1 MSCRTVKIA
10 AAVSAALLLG
20 ACGDE
25 ITKVAGGAVGTGVVA
40 DLDEAGECDASALGR
55 MVLNK
60 SDSLLYV
67 CDGEEWLSL
76 KGAAGKAGASCSAKS
91 VDEGIEI
98 TCGKKVDTL
107 KTPELPDVDDGTSC
121 EGRKIGSIGVE
132 ISCGG
137 KPVDTLGSVKL
148 CGGTAYDTK
157 EAFCDERDGRIYR
170 WARIGDQI
178 WMAENLDFGEFATS
192 VDACSGSAQPQDDA
206 TEEQADKY
214 CYDDDEV
221 NCRVPDN
228 YPVRPPA
235 VPPLSLGGFYQWH
248 TAMALAE
255 EFDRANA
262 SAAIQP
268 VHRGICP
275 EGWHVPTK
283 AEWNKLAAFVDKAN
297 GGSAGDVG
305 KSLKSALW
313 VDADG
318 DVFGF
323 RALPAAVLLPGPGWT
338 AVGESTGWWTA
349 DATDPGIAPIRA
361 IFVETDSL
369 RASDSLPR
377 AMALSLRCVMDGET
391 RGSNYDWET
400 PPLPGAVFDYGVGN
414 AGDGG
419 MELSLSGEN
428 SARGRLDGVVGKAYR
443 ASIGLLQYAAA
454 AEWGYVYGGLLYR
467 FDEPADIGDTVVVQ
481 FRGETGRKLRFVA
494 LDKDEY
500 ESGEGEPKYT
510 VDVTG
515 EWQTVRFPASAIVPW
530 TGATNSLD
538 RGSVLAVALRY
549 EEEAAQVGASCAN
562 CSTFPIS
569 LEWKAVAFK

>member
-25 ITKVAGGAVGTGVVA
+25 ITKVAGGAAGTGVVA
-40 DLDEAGECDASALGR
+40 DLEAAGECDASALGR
-55 MVLNK
+55 MVLSK
-60 SDSLLYV
+60 ADSLLYV

-107 KTPELPDVDDGTSC
+107 KTPEVPDVDDGTSC

-148 CGGTAYDTK
+148 CDGTAYDTK

-170 WARIGDQI
+170 WTRIGDQI
-178 WMAENLDFGEFATS
+178 WMAENLDFGDYITS
-192 VDACSGSAQPQDDA
+192 TGPSSTSNPQGAA
-206 TEEQADKY
+206 TEEFADKY
-214 CYDDDEV
+214 CLNDDED
-221 NCRVPDN
+221 NCSLGRYSLLPIGVAP
-228 YPVRPPA
+228 PVEY
-235 VPPLSLGGFYQWH
+235 GGFYQWH
-248 TAMALAE
+248 TAMALSGNYA
-255 EFDRANA
+255 FDSA

-275 EGWHVPTK
+275 EGWHIPTK
-283 AEWNKLAAFVDKAN
+283 AKWNKLAAFVDKAN
-297 GGSAGDVG
+297 GGAAGDVG

-323 RALPAAVLLPGPGWT
+323 RALPAAVLLPGRGWT
-338 AVGESTGWWTA
+338 AVGETAGWWTA
-349 DATDPGIAPIRA
+349 DATDPEYAPARVLLA
-361 IFVETDSL
+361 DDSL
-369 RASDSLPR
+369 HAGDEVGRDI
-377 AMALSLRCVMDGET
+377 ALSVRCVMDGET
-391 RGSNYDWET
+391 KGSNYDWQT

-414 AGDGG
+414 AGDGE

-428 SARGRLDGVVGKAYR
+428 SAAGRLDGVVGKAYK
-443 ASIGLLQYAAA
+443 AGIALLQFAAA
-454 AEWGYVYGGLLYR
+454 AQWGYTYGGMLYR
-467 FDEPADIGDTVVVQ
+467 FDEPVDIGDTVMVQ
-481 FRGETGRKLRFVA
+481 FRAEAGRKLALVA
-494 LDKDEY
+494 LDKDGY
-500 ESGEGEPKYT
+500 EDMEGEPKYT
-510 VDVTG
+510 FTASG
-515 EWQTVRFPASAIVPW
+515 EWQTLAVRVAGIRPW
-530 TGATNSLD
+530 NGATNTLNAAA
-538 RGSVLAVALRY
+538 VHAVALRY
-549 EEEAAQVGASCAN
+549 EEEATGVGYACTN
-562 CSTFPIS
+562 CSSSPIP
-569 LEWKAVAFK
+569 LEWKAMAFK